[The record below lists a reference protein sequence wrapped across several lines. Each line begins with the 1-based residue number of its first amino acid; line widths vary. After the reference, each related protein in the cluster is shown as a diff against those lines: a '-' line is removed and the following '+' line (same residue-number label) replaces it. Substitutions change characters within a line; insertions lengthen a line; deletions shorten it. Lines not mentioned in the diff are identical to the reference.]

1 MIGGRTGK
9 AKEYTS
15 QIPEEA
21 PERLE
26 SELRIGRTLWFQYR
40 RDSREATS
48 LRREAPDS
56 PRIAELEQN
65 LSTLKA
71 SAGEL
76 LEAAGARLEAGTGL
90 KISNSNVAALLS
102 LSQYYI
108 EVDQPAMAVK
118 HLENE
123 NYGLLN
129 LIQKQDPVASKP
141 ATVESA
147 FRAALAGYMSMLA
160 GADGAGNIEKAK
172 AVMQQL
178 NSVVGESPDGK
189 KRLVSIYFTLAR
201 DLEEQ
206 LNAAETAEKKN
217 VLAAGFETFLDE
229 VGTAGTDF
237 SIRYW
242 AASTMQGLGTSFESN
257 GTLTPRQRHI
267 SINRFSYFNQS
278 RSKAN
283 DIARQR
289 RSNDRVHSR
298 SDSYDMAQVMKKLG
312 QYEEANRELAL
323 ILLDTPSNVSCKSKL
338 PRRITNSDSSWR

>member
-1 MIGGRTGK
+1 MGSGC
-9 AKEYTS
+9 S
-15 QIPEEA
+15 SCHVSCV
-21 PERLE
+21 L
-26 SELRIGRTLWFQYR
+26 
-40 RDSREATS
+40 
-48 LRREAPDS
+48 
-56 PRIAELEQN
+56 
-65 LSTLKA
+65 
-71 SAGEL
+71 
-76 LEAAGARLEAGTGL
+76 
-90 KISNSNVAALLS
+90 NVARSVRNYEFSLGRGKITVGHIDGNALLS

-108 EVDQPAMAVK
+108 DVDQPAMAVK

-257 GTLTPRQRHI
+257 GTLTPKATA
-267 SINRFSYFNQS
+267 YFNKSVQLFQS
-278 RSKAN
+278 VAEQGKN
-283 DIARQR
+283 DIAWVNEDETTGKAYLAQIRM
-289 RSNDRVHSR
+289 N
-298 SDSYDMAQVMKKLG
+298 MAQVMKRLG
-312 QYEEANRELAL
+312 LYEEATKELAY
-323 ILLDTPSNVSCKSKL
+323 ILLEYLLKILRMILHPPLTQCKLEATLASIMQHENAASQIRIKQSFAYETKHAQILLLPQPS
-338 PRRITNSDSSWR
+338 I